1 MKDSANEFVTRLTPG
16 EMYMYYYDAK
26 YKDTLPFWDRFPL
39 IFPFRVK
46 KDRFWALNLHY
57 LPPQLRAAMM
67 DSLYDFKTNDRYDE
81 STKLKFSWKALN
93 AMSGNKYFAPC
104 VKQYLLSHV
113 QSKFVKI
120 PSESWDTALFLPT
133 EKFSIPKST
142 VWSSSRSQL
151 GIRRS

>member
-1 MKDSANEFVTRLTPG
+1 MKDPTNEFVTRLTPG

-46 KDRFWALNLHY
+46 KDRFFAINMHY
-57 LPPQLRAAMM
+57 LPPPLRAAMM

-93 AMSGNKYFAPC
+93 AMAGNKYFAPC

-113 QSKFVKI
+113 QSKFIKI
-120 PSESWDTALFLPT
+120 PSESWDVALFLPS
-133 EKFSIPKST
+133 EKFTIPKST
-142 VWSSSRSQL
+142 VWSSSRTKL
-151 GIRRS
+151 GIRTR